1 MKNKPTM
8 SYAEAFNHLD
18 NLLTYMKNNS
28 FDEKQIM
35 SVELAQSVLVN
46 FELLNLITSEHDN

>member
-1 MKNKPTM
+1 M

>member
-1 MKNKPTM
+1 M

-18 NLLTYMKNNS
+18 KLLTYMKNNS

>member
-1 MKNKPTM
+1 MKSKPTM
-8 SYAEAFNHLD
+8 SYAEAFNYLD
-18 NLLTYMKNNS
+18 SLLTYMKNNS

>member
-1 MKNKPTM
+1 MKNKPTI
-8 SYAEAFNHLD
+8 SYAEAFNQLD

>member
-1 MKNKPTM
+1 MKNKPTI
-8 SYAEAFNHLD
+8 SYAEAFNQLD
-18 NLLTYMKNNS
+18 TLLTYMKNNS

-46 FELLNLITSEHDN
+46 FELLNLITSEHNN